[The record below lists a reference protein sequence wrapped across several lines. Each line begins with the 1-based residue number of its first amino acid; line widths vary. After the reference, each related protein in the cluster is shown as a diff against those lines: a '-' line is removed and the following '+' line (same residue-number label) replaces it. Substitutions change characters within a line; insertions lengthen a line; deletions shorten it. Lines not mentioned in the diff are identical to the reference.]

1 MLYILYILYIY
12 SMRGF
17 LMNILIKNSS
27 DQPIYDQISSQ
38 MKNLILTG
46 VLKEGEA
53 LPSIRNLAKELRI
66 SVITSQRAYEELEK
80 DGFIVTVPGKG
91 SFVATVNSM
100 FYREEQM
107 KKIDEHLTSAITI
120 ARLTGITEEELTE
133 TLALLYKE

>member
-1 MLYILYILYIY
+1 
-12 SMRGF
+12 
-17 LMNILIKNSS
+17 MNILIKNSS